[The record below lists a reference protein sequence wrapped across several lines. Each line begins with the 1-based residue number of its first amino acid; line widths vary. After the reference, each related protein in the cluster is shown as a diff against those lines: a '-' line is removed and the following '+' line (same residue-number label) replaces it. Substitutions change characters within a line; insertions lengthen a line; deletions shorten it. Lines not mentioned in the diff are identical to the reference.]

1 MKKLSNLVLKNLLI
15 KFLNKNN
22 IKYKIF
28 YNKELKLYIINIIDE
43 NNKYIQEM
51 PVINII
57 NENFYIYDDIN
68 YTKINLLNLKNILI
82 NNN

>member
-43 NNKYIQEM
+43 NNKYIQEI

-57 NENFYIYDDIN
+57 NENFYIYDNIN
-68 YTKINLLNLKNILI
+68 YNKINLLNLKNILKK
-82 NNN
+82 